1 MTGAVIDLG
10 TNTFNLLIFKKQGQQ
25 NSIIFNHKEGVA
37 LGMGGIN
44 NNTITPDAF
53 ERGIQTLENF
63 KFICEQHG
71 VEKVRAIGTSAL
83 RDAENKD
90 DFIVA
95 VFDMTGIPVSIID
108 GDTEAELIYQ
118 GIKSAHHFEANSIIL
133 DIGGGSSEFIFA
145 NNHEVL
151 KSKSFDIGVSRIYQQ
166 FECSDPLNNHDIDAI
181 INYLETKTKGF
192 FEDIDTNILIGASG
206 SFETFYELIEN
217 IDFPNTLKSQEI
229 SKEKLSACINQ
240 LIESTL
246 NERKLNNRIIP
257 IRKIMAPIAAVKV
270 MWLMDKLDINTIYVS
285 PNSMKE
291 GMMTHLF

>member
-10 TNTFNLLIFKKQGQQ
+10 TNTFNLLIFKKQGLQ
-25 NSIIFNHKEGVA
+25 NTIIFNHKEGVA

-63 KFICEQHG
+63 KFICEKHG
-71 VEKVRAIGTSAL
+71 VETVRAIGTSAL
-83 RDAENKD
+83 RGAENKD
-90 DFIVA
+90 DFIEA
-95 VFDMTGIPVSIID
+95 VFDMTGIPVRIID

-118 GIKSAHHFEANSIIL
+118 GIKTAHHFEADSIIL

-145 NNHEVL
+145 NNEDVI

-166 FECSDPLNNHDIDAI
+166 FEFSDPLNNHDIDEI

-192 FEDIDTNILIGASG
+192 FEGINTHILVGASG

-217 IDFPNTLKSQEI
+217 IDFPNNQQSQEI
-229 SKEKLSACINQ
+229 STEKLRLCLDH
-240 LIESTL
+240 LIASSL
-246 NERKLNNRIIP
+246 NERKQNDRIIP

-291 GMMTHLF
+291 GMMAHLF